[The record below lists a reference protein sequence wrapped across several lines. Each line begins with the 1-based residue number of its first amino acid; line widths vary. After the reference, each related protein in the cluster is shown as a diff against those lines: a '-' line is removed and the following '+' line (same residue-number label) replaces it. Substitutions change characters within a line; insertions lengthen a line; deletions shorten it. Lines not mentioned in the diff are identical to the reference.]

1 MSHLTKI
8 EIEINDI
15 KALKKACQRLG
26 LEFRETQKTFR
37 WYGREPAPCDHTISI
52 PSDGSYDNENAYE
65 IGVIKN
71 GKNFDLQCDFWN
83 RTLKSK
89 IGENGGLFKQAY
101 ALEKAKM
108 EAIKKGYSVRERRMG
123 DKIELRIQVR

>member
-1 MSHLTKI
+1 MSHLAKI
-8 EIEINDI
+8 ELEINDLT
-15 KALKKACQRLG
+15 ALKKACQRMG

-37 WYGREPAPCDHTISI
+37 WFGDNPAPCDHTISI
-52 PSDGSYDNENAYE
+52 PGDSSSYE

-71 GKNFDLQCDFWN
+71 GKSFELQCDFWN

-101 ALEKAKM
+101 ALEKAKL
-108 EAIKKGYSVRERRMG
+108 EAIKKGYSVREHRMDG
-123 DKIELRIQVR
+123 KIQLRIQVR